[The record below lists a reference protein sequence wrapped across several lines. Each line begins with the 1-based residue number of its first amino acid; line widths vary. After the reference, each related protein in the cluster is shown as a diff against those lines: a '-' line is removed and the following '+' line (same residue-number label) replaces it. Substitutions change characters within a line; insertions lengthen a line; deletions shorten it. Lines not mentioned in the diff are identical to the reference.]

1 MIIRLFVSRENQH
14 IKLKS
19 SETCDVIG
27 ITQSE
32 WPLFYNKLNPNSSSG
47 TPDKRGQNNYCLSQ
61 N

>member
-1 MIIRLFVSRENQH
+1 MINLLFVSRETQH
-14 IKLKS
+14 IILKN

-32 WPLFYNKLNPNSSSG
+32 LSLFYNKLNPNSSSG
-47 TPDKRGQNNYCLSQ
+47 TLDKRVQNNYCLSQ